1 MNLPRPESPISPSH
15 GLDDPH
21 GLGDSRAPD
30 DPRGP
35 HDPPDR
41 ESLRF
46 ARLAAGL
53 GLAILLLAMV
63 LLALPSLLQG
73 APILYLIA
81 FGIAALFGP
90 VGFWLIGEA
99 WRIRNRALHGKD
111 LPSGQRQRLRI
122 FGAAL
127 IGAGTLLAFW
137 DFGASGTISRVLHLV
152 WGLSLAMY
160 GLRLLMRSFVSE
172 RD

>member
-1 MNLPRPESPISPSH
+1 MNPLRPEFPI
-15 GLDDPH
+15 DPH
-21 GLGDSRAPD
+21 SPGDQGP
-30 DPRGP
+30 PR
-35 HDPPDR
+35 DM

-46 ARLAAGL
+46 ARLVAGL
-53 GLAILLLAMV
+53 GLAILLLALV

-99 WRIRNRALHGKD
+99 WRIRNRVLHGTD
-111 LPSGQRQRLRI
+111 LPPGQRRRLRLL
-122 FGAAL
+122 GAAL
-127 IGAGTLLAFW
+127 IGAGLLLAMGG
-137 DFGASGTISRVLHLV
+137 FGASGTISRVLDLV

-160 GLRLLMRSFVSE
+160 GLRLVMRSFVSE
-172 RD
+172 RE